1 MKVNDGSG
9 EAAGDAV
16 ATGAGSIAVGP
27 ATSAGNY
34 ATAIGQKTTAVDWS
48 TAVGYQASASGKQS
62 TAVGFGAHTN
72 GNAEAVAVGSGAFG
86 DGTGAVAVGRQTRA
100 AQDGIATGN
109 KAISNATDSIAVGR
123 NATAGTKSAD
133 GTTVGTGAIA
143 IGADSNAT
151 YLGNVAIGRGAAA
164 TQTSAVALG
173 MDSVADRA
181 NTLSVGRSEV
191 KDANGKVTR
200 SAINRQVVN
209 VAAGTHATDAT
220 NVGQLSAT
228 LNALG
233 GGAGVN
239 ADGTIK
245 APSYDLANGGKQT
258 TVGGALSALDTATS
272 KNATDIANV
281 KGDVTNI
288 SNSVTNATRFVNAK
302 GTSTDKTPVATGTW
316 DVAIG
321 ANAVADSRHAPGTNP
336 RNYSMAIGNG
346 AAANGGG
353 AVALGGGAVVGS
365 DATTSKAINGTAIG
379 AGSSVTQAN
388 AVALGNGAVADRA
401 NTVSVGTS
409 GTQRQIVNVKAGTAG
424 KDATNVDQL
433 TAAVNALGGDAKL
446 DATTG
451 ALSALDTATSKNT
464 TDIAN
469 VKGDVT
475 NVTNNIANGTV
486 GLVQQDL
493 TSKSITV
500 AKDKDGASVSI
511 AGAAGN
517 RTLTGVNAG
526 TLSAMSK
533 DAVNGAQLFA
543 TNQNVAKNT
552 SDIGGLTTQVTN
564 ISNSVTNA
572 TRFVN
577 AKGTSTDKTPVA
589 TGTWDVAIGANAV
602 ADSRHAPGTN
612 PRNYSMAIGNGAA
625 ANGGGAVAVGGGAV
639 VGSDATANKQINGT
653 AVGAGSSVT
662 QANAVA
668 LGNGAV
674 ADRANTVSV
683 GTSSAQ
689 RQIVN
694 VKAGT
699 AGKDATNVDQLT
711 AAVNALGG
719 DAKLDAT
726 TGAVTGPTYDLANG
740 GKQATVGGALS
751 ALDTA
756 TSKNTTDIANVKGDV
771 TNVTNNIANGTVG
784 LVQQDPTSKNIT
796 VAKDKDGTSVSIAG
810 AAGDRTLTGVK
821 AGTANTDAVN
831 VAQLNDAVKAAS
843 GAGSRYVKVNDWTG
857 GIAGDTVA
865 NGTGSIAI
873 GPATSTSGR
882 IATAIGQNAGAGEG
896 SAAIGY
902 QASASGARSV
912 AMGFGAHTNSNDN
925 AVAVGSNASGE
936 GTGAV
941 AVGRFAKAA
950 QDGIAAG
957 NTAVAVAN
965 DSIAVGRNARAGSGT
980 VGGGSIAIGADS
992 STWYQ
997 GNVAIGR
1004 GAAVR
1009 QTSAVALG
1017 MDSVADRAKTVS
1029 VGRAEV
1035 KNDKGEVTTSA
1046 INRQVV
1052 NVAAGTQATDATNVE
1067 QLTAAVNA
1075 LGGDAKLDAATGAV
1089 TGPTYDLANGGKQTT
1104 VGGALNALDTATSKN
1119 ATDIENVKGDVTNV
1133 TNNIT
1138 NGTLGL
1144 VQQDPKSKNIT
1155 VAKDKDGTNV
1165 SLTGTAGDRTLTGLG
1180 AGLTDNSAVNLAQ
1193 LKSAGFDFD
1202 AKGNVTNAAV
1212 TYTPGTIASGSPQ
1225 IVLNPGEGDSKYYVD
1240 GDRSKGK
1247 LPKGTI
1253 ISNVADGKQ
1262 NTDAAN
1268 VGQVF
1273 DIVNSAVAGGA
1284 NGAPAIDLRSMPRP
1298 ASMALG
1304 APAPTGS
1311 GVDTTGLVNAYKTAG
1326 YYSQATG
1333 LGNSVGSTPPSDM
1346 AHAVGQGSIAY
1357 GSNANAAADKSSAL
1371 GVQAYTS
1378 AADSVALGAGSVA
1391 NQANTVSV
1399 GSDGTGS
1406 YTAID
1411 ANGKPYTIQNAA
1423 NTRRVVNMA
1432 AGQSDTDAVNVSQLK
1447 GVTDALGGGAGVNPD
1462 GTVKAPSYDLANGGK
1477 QTTVGGALS
1486 ALDTATTKNTTDI
1499 AGVKGDVTNITN
1511 NIANGTVGLVQQDP
1525 TSKQITV
1532 AKDKDGTSV
1541 SIAGT
1546 AGNRTLTGINAGA
1559 LSATSTD
1566 AVNGAQLFAT
1576 NQNVAKNTSDIG
1588 GLTTQVTNIGNS
1600 VTNATRFVNAK
1611 GSSTDKAAVAT
1622 GTRDIAIGAGAVADS
1637 TNASG
1642 HSPQN
1647 YSVAI
1652 GNGATANGGGA
1663 VAFGG
1668 GAVVGSGA
1676 TVGDQ
1681 INGTAVGAGTS
1692 VTQANA
1698 VALGYGS
1705 VADRA
1710 NTVSVGASGAERQ
1723 IANVK
1728 AGTAD
1733 TDATTVSQLKGVAS
1747 AIGGGAGVNA
1757 DGTIK
1762 APSFDLANGGK
1773 QTTVGGALSA
1783 LDTATSKNTADIAK
1797 NAGDIGTL
1805 TNTVNNINANIGD
1818 IGNMVSY
1825 DDAAHDKL
1833 TLGGLKDDGKGGKV
1847 PATTAVTVSNVA
1859 AGKAGND
1866 ATNVDQLSA
1875 AVNALGGGAKLDATT
1890 GAVTGPTYDLANG
1903 GKQTTVGGALSALD
1917 TATTKNT
1924 TDIAGVKGDVTNITN
1939 NIANGTVG
1947 LVQQD
1952 PTSKQ
1957 ITVAKD
1963 KDGTSVSIAG
1973 TAGNRTLTG
1982 INAGALSAASTD
1994 AVNGAQLF
2002 ATNQNVA
2009 KNTSDIGGLTTQV
2022 TNISNSVTNATRF
2035 VNAKGSSTDK
2045 AAVAT
2050 GTRDVA
2056 IGAGA
2061 VADSMHASG
2070 YSPQNYSVAIGNGAT
2085 ANGGGALAFG
2095 GGAVVGSGATVGAQI
2110 NGTAV
2115 GAGTSVTQAN
2125 AVALGYGSVA
2135 DRANTVSVGASG
2147 AERQIANVK
2156 AGSADTDA
2164 TTVSQLK
2171 GVASAIGG
2179 GAGVNADGTIKAPS
2193 FDLANGGK
2201 QTTVGGALNALDTA
2215 TSKNATDLAN
2225 MKGDVTNVTNNI
2237 TNGTIGL
2244 VQQDPTSKDITV
2256 AKDKDGTNVS
2266 LTGTTGDRTLTGLGA
2281 GLVDNSAVN
2290 LAQLKS
2296 AGFDFD
2302 AKGNVTNSAV
2312 TYRAGTIASGS
2323 PHIVLSA
2330 GQGDSPYFVD
2340 GDRAKGKLP
2349 KGTII
2354 SNVAN
2359 GKQDTDAAN
2368 VGQVYDIMNQVDQSS
2383 DLANAIQTRA
2393 MPGPVSVSKPSWWPA
2408 NGSTGQTINLRAGTD
2423 SSGVDV
2429 TGLTNSYKTAGYYSQ
2444 ATGLG
2449 NSVGSTPPSDMARAA
2464 GQGSV
2469 AYGSNAY
2476 ASADK
2481 SAAVGVQAYTSAADS
2496 VALGAGSVA
2505 NQANTVSVGSDG
2517 TGAYTAVD
2525 GNGQTY
2531 TIHNGANTRRV
2542 VNMAAGI
2549 DDTDA
2554 VNVSQLKGVTSAL
2567 GGGAAVNADGTIKA
2581 PTFSVQGGTQ
2591 TTVADALGSL
2601 DTATTKNANDI
2612 AKATGDIANVTNTIN
2627 NITNGAAGLVQ
2638 QDPSSKEITVAKD
2651 KDGKSVSIA
2660 GTAGERTLTGLS
2672 DGVLSATSTDA
2683 VTGSQLYATN
2693 EAVQKNT
2700 GDIGSLSQKVNNI
2713 NANIGNVGNMVAY
2726 DNDQHDSLT
2735 LGGLKSDG
2743 NGGLVP
2749 ATKPVKVSNVAAG
2762 TSASDAATV
2771 GQLSPLVDALGGG
2784 AKLDS
2789 ATGVVTGPTYTVQG
2803 TTQTTVGG
2811 AVTALDSAT
2820 TKNASDIVNV
2830 KNDVTTIA
2838 NNITNGKTGLV
2849 QQDDATK
2856 SITVAKA
2863 LGGDKVDFTGTDG
2876 TRELTGVSAGKVD
2889 SSAATVG
2896 QLRPV
2901 VDALGGGAAI
2911 NPDGSIVAPT
2921 YSIQGK
2927 TEHTVGDAFKS
2938 VDDNL
2943 ASLKTQIGN
2952 GGIGIVTQD
2961 ATTGIINIGG
2971 SLGGDRVNIAG
2982 TGGDRVL
2989 AGVAPGAV
2997 SATSNEAVNGSQAY
3011 NNASSVASALG
3022 GGSTVNPDGT
3032 ITAPSFNV
3040 GGTTV
3045 HSVGDAVNNLDGRV
3059 TQNTNAISGMQSKID
3074 NVTGQVANAVQYDS
3088 AAHDKVTLGDATKGD
3103 GVKVSNVANGELS
3116 ATSRDAVN
3124 GSQLFA
3130 TNSRLDSLNNAM
3142 KAAATSG
3149 SSGVSVNTDSDAAKA
3164 TGTSSVAIG
3173 GGSQATGSNTTAIGE
3188 GASATGNG
3196 AVALG
3201 QGSVADEANTVSVGS
3216 QGNERRITNVAA
3228 GQGPT
3233 DAVNMAQFRQG
3244 LGDVARSAYSGIA
3257 AATALTMIPDV
3268 DPGKT
3273 IAVGIGTANFKGYQA
3288 GAIGASAR
3296 ITENLKVKVGAG
3308 LSAAGT
3314 TVGGGMSYQW

>member
-1 MKVNDGSG
+1 MNKCYRTVWNASTGTWTAVEETARGRSKGSSSGHGKALVLLGLGAVLIGSAHAAPVDDTATTRLNDAVKAATGAGSSYVKVNDGSG
-9 EAAGDAV
+9 EVSGDAV
-16 ATGAGSIAVGP
+16 ANGGGSIAIGP

-34 ATAIGQKTTAVDWS
+34 ATAIGQKTSAVDWS
-48 TAVGYQASASGKQS
+48 TAVGYQASASGERS
-62 TAVGFGAHTN
+62 TAIGFGAHTN
-72 GNAEAVAVGSGAFG
+72 GYANAVAVGSGAFSNG
-86 DGTGAVAVGRQTRA
+86 NGAVAVGLNA
-100 AQDGIATGN
+100 LGN
-109 KAISNATDSIAVGR
+109 GSDS
-123 NATAGTKSAD
+123 
-133 GTTVGTGAIA
+133 IA
-143 IGADSNAT
+143 IGADSRAT
-151 YLGNVAIGRGAAA
+151 PGNVAIGSGATA

-209 VAAGTHATDAT
+209 VAAGTQATDAT

-365 DATTSKAINGTAIG
+365 DATTSKAINGTALG

-388 AVALGNGAVADRA
+388 AVALGNGSIADRA

-409 GTQRQIVNVKAGTAG
+409 STQRQIVNVKAGTAG

-433 TAAVNALGGDAKL
+433 TAAVNALGG
-446 DATTG
+446 G
-451 ALSALDTATSKNT
+451 
-464 TDIAN
+464 
-469 VKGDVT
+469 
-475 NVTNNIANGTV
+475 
-486 GLVQQDL
+486 
-493 TSKSITV
+493 
-500 AKDKDGASVSI
+500 
-511 AGAAGN
+511 
-517 RTLTGVNAG
+517 
-526 TLSAMSK
+526 
-533 DAVNGAQLFA
+533 
-543 TNQNVAKNT
+543 
-552 SDIGGLTTQVTN
+552 
-564 ISNSVTNA
+564 
-572 TRFVN
+572 
-577 AKGTSTDKTPVA
+577 
-589 TGTWDVAIGANAV
+589 
-602 ADSRHAPGTN
+602 
-612 PRNYSMAIGNGAA
+612 
-625 ANGGGAVAVGGGAV
+625 
-639 VGSDATANKQINGT
+639 
-653 AVGAGSSVT
+653 
-662 QANAVA
+662 
-668 LGNGAV
+668 
-674 ADRANTVSV
+674 
-683 GTSSAQ
+683 
-689 RQIVN
+689 
-694 VKAGT
+694 
-699 AGKDATNVDQLT
+699 
-711 AAVNALGG
+711 
-719 DAKLDAT
+719 AKLDAT
-726 TGAVTGPTYDLANG
+726 TGAVTGP
-740 GKQATVGGALS
+740 
-751 ALDTA
+751 
-756 TSKNTTDIANVKGDV
+756 
-771 TNVTNNIANGTVG
+771 
-784 LVQQDPTSKNIT
+784 
-796 VAKDKDGTSVSIAG
+796 
-810 AAGDRTLTGVK
+810 
-821 AGTANTDAVN
+821 
-831 VAQLNDAVKAAS
+831 
-843 GAGSRYVKVNDWTG
+843 
-857 GIAGDTVA
+857 
-865 NGTGSIAI
+865 
-873 GPATSTSGR
+873 
-882 IATAIGQNAGAGEG
+882 
-896 SAAIGY
+896 
-902 QASASGARSV
+902 
-912 AMGFGAHTNSNDN
+912 
-925 AVAVGSNASGE
+925 
-936 GTGAV
+936 
-941 AVGRFAKAA
+941 
-950 QDGIAAG
+950 
-957 NTAVAVAN
+957 
-965 DSIAVGRNARAGSGT
+965 
-980 VGGGSIAIGADS
+980 
-992 STWYQ
+992 
-997 GNVAIGR
+997 
-1004 GAAVR
+1004 
-1009 QTSAVALG
+1009 
-1017 MDSVADRAKTVS
+1017 
-1029 VGRAEV
+1029 
-1035 KNDKGEVTTSA
+1035 
-1046 INRQVV
+1046 
-1052 NVAAGTQATDATNVE
+1052 
-1067 QLTAAVNA
+1067 
-1075 LGGDAKLDAATGAV
+1075 
-1089 TGPTYDLANGGKQTT
+1089 
-1104 VGGALNALDTATSKN
+1104 
-1119 ATDIENVKGDVTNV
+1119 
-1133 TNNIT
+1133 
-1138 NGTLGL
+1138 
-1144 VQQDPKSKNIT
+1144 
-1155 VAKDKDGTNV
+1155 
-1165 SLTGTAGDRTLTGLG
+1165 
-1180 AGLTDNSAVNLAQ
+1180 
-1193 LKSAGFDFD
+1193 
-1202 AKGNVTNAAV
+1202 
-1212 TYTPGTIASGSPQ
+1212 
-1225 IVLNPGEGDSKYYVD
+1225 
-1240 GDRSKGK
+1240 
-1247 LPKGTI
+1247 
-1253 ISNVADGKQ
+1253 
-1262 NTDAAN
+1262 
-1268 VGQVF
+1268 
-1273 DIVNSAVAGGA
+1273 
-1284 NGAPAIDLRSMPRP
+1284 
-1298 ASMALG
+1298 
-1304 APAPTGS
+1304 
-1311 GVDTTGLVNAYKTAG
+1311 AY
-1326 YYSQATG
+1326 
-1333 LGNSVGSTPPSDM
+1333 N
-1346 AHAVGQGSIAY
+1346 
-1357 GSNANAAADKSSAL
+1357 
-1371 GVQAYTS
+1371 
-1378 AADSVALGAGSVA
+1378 
-1391 NQANTVSV
+1391 
-1399 GSDGTGS
+1399 
-1406 YTAID
+1406 
-1411 ANGKPYTIQNAA
+1411 
-1423 NTRRVVNMA
+1423 
-1432 AGQSDTDAVNVSQLK
+1432 
-1447 GVTDALGGGAGVNPD
+1447 
-1462 GTVKAPSYDLANGGK
+1462 LANGGK

-1499 AGVKGDVTNITN
+1499 AGVKGDVTNVTN

-1532 AKDKDGTSV
+1532 AKDKDGASV
-1541 SIAGT
+1541 SIAGA
-1546 AGNRTLTGINAGA
+1546 AGNRTLTGVNAGT
-1559 LSATSTD
+1559 LSATSKD

-1576 NQNVAKNTSDIG
+1576 NQNVAKNTGDIG
-1588 GLTTQVTNIGNS
+1588 SLTTQVTNISNS

-1611 GSSTDKAAVAT
+1611 GASTDKAAVAT

-1728 AGTAD
+1728 AGSAD
-1733 TDATTVSQLKGVAS
+1733 TDATTVSQLKGIAS

-1982 INAGALSAASTD
+1982 INAGALSATSTD

-2085 ANGGGALAFG
+2085 ANGGGAVAFG

-2266 LTGTTGDRTLTGLGA
+2266 LTGTAGDRTLTGLGA

-2312 TYRAGTIASGS
+2312 TYTAGTIASGS

-2591 TTVADALGSL
+2591 TTVAGALGSL
-2601 DTATTKNANDI
+2601 DTATTKNADDI
-2612 AKATGDIANVTNTIN
+2612 AKATGDISNVTNTIN

-2638 QDPSSKEITVAKD
+2638 QDPTSKEITVAKD
-2651 KDGKSVSIA
+2651 KDGTSVSFA

-2693 EAVQKNT
+2693 EAVKKNT
-2700 GDIGSLSQKVNNI
+2700 GDIGSLSQKVDNI
-2713 NANIGNVGNMVAY
+2713 NTNIGNVGNMVAY

-2749 ATKPVKVSNVAAG
+2749 ATNPVKVSNVAAG

-2789 ATGVVTGPTYTVQG
+2789 ATGAVTGPTYTVQG

-3149 SSGVSVNTDSDAAKA
+3149 SSGVSVNTDGDAAKA

>member
-1 MKVNDGSG
+1 M
-9 EAAGDAV
+9 
-16 ATGAGSIAVGP
+16 
-27 ATSAGNY
+27 
-34 ATAIGQKTTAVDWS
+34 
-48 TAVGYQASASGKQS
+48 
-62 TAVGFGAHTN
+62 
-72 GNAEAVAVGSGAFG
+72 
-86 DGTGAVAVGRQTRA
+86 
-100 AQDGIATGN
+100 
-109 KAISNATDSIAVGR
+109 
-123 NATAGTKSAD
+123 
-133 GTTVGTGAIA
+133 
-143 IGADSNAT
+143 
-151 YLGNVAIGRGAAA
+151 
-164 TQTSAVALG
+164 
-173 MDSVADRA
+173 
-181 NTLSVGRSEV
+181 
-191 KDANGKVTR
+191 
-200 SAINRQVVN
+200 
-209 VAAGTHATDAT
+209 
-220 NVGQLSAT
+220 
-228 LNALG
+228 
-233 GGAGVN
+233 
-239 ADGTIK
+239 
-245 APSYDLANGGKQT
+245 
-258 TVGGALSALDTATS
+258 GGALSALDTATS

-365 DATTSKAINGTAIG
+365 DATASKAINGTAIG

-388 AVALGNGAVADRA
+388 AVALGNGSVADRA

-409 GTQRQIVNVKAGTAG
+409 STQRQIVNVKAGTAG

-433 TAAVNALGGDAKL
+433 TAAVNALGGGAKL
-446 DATTG
+446 DATTGAVTGPTYNLANGGKQTTVGG

-486 GLVQQDL
+486 GLVQQDP
-493 TSKSITV
+493 TSKQITV
-500 AKDKDGASVSI
+500 AKDKDGTSVSI
-511 AGAAGN
+511 AGTAGN
-517 RTLTGVNAG
+517 RTLTGINAG
-526 TLSAMSK
+526 ALSATSK

-577 AKGTSTDKTPVA
+577 AKGASTDKAAVA
-589 TGTWDVAIGANAV
+589 TGTRDIAIGANAV
-602 ADSRHAPGTN
+602 ADSTHASGHSPQ
-612 PRNYSMAIGNGAA
+612 NYSVAIGNGAA
-625 ANGGGAVAVGGGAV
+625 ANGGGAVAFGGGAV
-639 VGSDATANKQINGT
+639 VGSDATVGDQINGT

-668 LGNGAV
+668 LGNGSV

-719 DAKLDAT
+719 GAKLDAT
-726 TGAVTGPTYDLANG
+726 TGAVTGPAYDLANG

-796 VAKDKDGTSVSIAG
+796 VAKDKNGTSVSIAG

-857 GIAGDTVA
+857 GVAGDAVA
-865 NGTGSIAI
+865 TGTGSIAI

-882 IATAIGQNAGAGEG
+882 IATAIGQKAGAGEG

-925 AVAVGSNASGE
+925 AVAVGSQASGE
-936 GTGAV
+936 GAGAV
-941 AVGRFAKAA
+941 AVGLSARAV
-950 QDGIAAG
+950 QGGIAAG
-957 NTAVAVAN
+957 NTAAATAT
-965 DSIAVGRNARAGSGT
+965 DSIAVGNNAQAGVGT

-1004 GAAVR
+1004 GAAAR
-1009 QTSAVALG
+1009 QTSSVALG
-1017 MDSVADRAKTVS
+1017 MDSVADRANTVS
-1029 VGRAEV
+1029 VGRAEAR
-1035 KNDKGEVTTSA
+1035 KGNGEITASA

-1052 NVAAGTQATDATNVE
+1052 NVAAGTQDTDATNVE

-1075 LGGDAKLDAATGAV
+1075 LGGDAQLDAATGTV

-1119 ATDIENVKGDVTNV
+1119 TTDIANVKGDVTNV

-1144 VQQDPKSKNIT
+1144 VQQDPTSKQIT

-1180 AGLTDNSAVNLAQ
+1180 AGLADNSAVNLAQ
-1193 LKSAGFDFD
+1193 LKSAGFAFD

-1477 QTTVGGALS
+1477 QTTVGGALT

-1541 SIAGT
+1541 SIAGM
-1546 AGNRTLTGINAGA
+1546 AGNRTLTGVNAGA

-1588 GLTTQVTNIGNS
+1588 GLTTQVTNISNS

-1642 HSPQN
+1642 HNPQN

-1728 AGTAD
+1728 AG
-1733 TDATTVSQLKGVAS
+1733 
-1747 AIGGGAGVNA
+1747 
-1757 DGTIK
+1757 
-1762 APSFDLANGGK
+1762 
-1773 QTTVGGALSA
+1773 
-1783 LDTATSKNTADIAK
+1783 
-1797 NAGDIGTL
+1797 
-1805 TNTVNNINANIGD
+1805 
-1818 IGNMVSY
+1818 
-1825 DDAAHDKL
+1825 
-1833 TLGGLKDDGKGGKV
+1833 
-1847 PATTAVTVSNVA
+1847 
-1859 AGKAGND
+1859 
-1866 ATNVDQLSA
+1866 
-1875 AVNALGGGAKLDATT
+1875 
-1890 GAVTGPTYDLANG
+1890 
-1903 GKQTTVGGALSALD
+1903 
-1917 TATTKNT
+1917 
-1924 TDIAGVKGDVTNITN
+1924 
-1939 NIANGTVG
+1939 
-1947 LVQQD
+1947 
-1952 PTSKQ
+1952 
-1957 ITVAKD
+1957 
-1963 KDGTSVSIAG
+1963 
-1973 TAGNRTLTG
+1973 
-1982 INAGALSAASTD
+1982 
-1994 AVNGAQLF
+1994 
-2002 ATNQNVA
+2002 
-2009 KNTSDIGGLTTQV
+2009 
-2022 TNISNSVTNATRF
+2022 
-2035 VNAKGSSTDK
+2035 
-2045 AAVAT
+2045 
-2050 GTRDVA
+2050 
-2056 IGAGA
+2056 
-2061 VADSMHASG
+2061 
-2070 YSPQNYSVAIGNGAT
+2070 
-2085 ANGGGALAFG
+2085 
-2095 GGAVVGSGATVGAQI
+2095 
-2110 NGTAV
+2110 
-2115 GAGTSVTQAN
+2115 
-2125 AVALGYGSVA
+2125 
-2135 DRANTVSVGASG
+2135 
-2147 AERQIANVK
+2147 
-2156 AGSADTDA
+2156 SADTDA

-2171 GVASAIGG
+2171 GVASTIGG
-2179 GAGVNADGTIKAPS
+2179 GAGVNADGTI
-2193 FDLANGGK
+2193 N
-2201 QTTVGGALNALDTA
+2201 
-2215 TSKNATDLAN
+2215 
-2225 MKGDVTNVTNNI
+2225 
-2237 TNGTIGL
+2237 
-2244 VQQDPTSKDITV
+2244 
-2256 AKDKDGTNVS
+2256 
-2266 LTGTTGDRTLTGLGA
+2266 
-2281 GLVDNSAVN
+2281 
-2290 LAQLKS
+2290 
-2296 AGFDFD
+2296 
-2302 AKGNVTNSAV
+2302 
-2312 TYRAGTIASGS
+2312 
-2323 PHIVLSA
+2323 
-2330 GQGDSPYFVD
+2330 
-2340 GDRAKGKLP
+2340 
-2349 KGTII
+2349 
-2354 SNVAN
+2354 
-2359 GKQDTDAAN
+2359 
-2368 VGQVYDIMNQVDQSS
+2368 
-2383 DLANAIQTRA
+2383 
-2393 MPGPVSVSKPSWWPA
+2393 
-2408 NGSTGQTINLRAGTD
+2408 
-2423 SSGVDV
+2423 
-2429 TGLTNSYKTAGYYSQ
+2429 
-2444 ATGLG
+2444 
-2449 NSVGSTPPSDMARAA
+2449 
-2464 GQGSV
+2464 
-2469 AYGSNAY
+2469 
-2476 ASADK
+2476 
-2481 SAAVGVQAYTSAADS
+2481 
-2496 VALGAGSVA
+2496 
-2505 NQANTVSVGSDG
+2505 
-2517 TGAYTAVD
+2517 
-2525 GNGQTY
+2525 
-2531 TIHNGANTRRV
+2531 
-2542 VNMAAGI
+2542 
-2549 DDTDA
+2549 
-2554 VNVSQLKGVTSAL
+2554 
-2567 GGGAAVNADGTIKA
+2567 
-2581 PTFSVQGGTQ
+2581 
-2591 TTVADALGSL
+2591 
-2601 DTATTKNANDI
+2601 
-2612 AKATGDIANVTNTIN
+2612 
-2627 NITNGAAGLVQ
+2627 
-2638 QDPSSKEITVAKD
+2638 
-2651 KDGKSVSIA
+2651 
-2660 GTAGERTLTGLS
+2660 
-2672 DGVLSATSTDA
+2672 
-2683 VTGSQLYATN
+2683 
-2693 EAVQKNT
+2693 
-2700 GDIGSLSQKVNNI
+2700 
-2713 NANIGNVGNMVAY
+2713 
-2726 DNDQHDSLT
+2726 
-2735 LGGLKSDG
+2735 
-2743 NGGLVP
+2743 
-2749 ATKPVKVSNVAAG
+2749 
-2762 TSASDAATV
+2762 
-2771 GQLSPLVDALGGG
+2771 
-2784 AKLDS
+2784 
-2789 ATGVVTGPTYTVQG
+2789 
-2803 TTQTTVGG
+2803 
-2811 AVTALDSAT
+2811 
-2820 TKNASDIVNV
+2820 
-2830 KNDVTTIA
+2830 
-2838 NNITNGKTGLV
+2838 
-2849 QQDDATK
+2849 
-2856 SITVAKA
+2856 
-2863 LGGDKVDFTGTDG
+2863 
-2876 TRELTGVSAGKVD
+2876 ELTPRSW
-2889 SSAATVG
+2889 TV
-2896 QLRPV
+2896 
-2901 VDALGGGAAI
+2901 
-2911 NPDGSIVAPT
+2911 
-2921 YSIQGK
+2921 
-2927 TEHTVGDAFKS
+2927 
-2938 VDDNL
+2938 
-2943 ASLKTQIGN
+2943 
-2952 GGIGIVTQD
+2952 
-2961 ATTGIINIGG
+2961 
-2971 SLGGDRVNIAG
+2971 
-2982 TGGDRVL
+2982 
-2989 AGVAPGAV
+2989 
-2997 SATSNEAVNGSQAY
+2997 
-3011 NNASSVASALG
+3011 
-3022 GGSTVNPDGT
+3022 
-3032 ITAPSFNV
+3032 
-3040 GGTTV
+3040 
-3045 HSVGDAVNNLDGRV
+3045 
-3059 TQNTNAISGMQSKID
+3059 KI
-3074 NVTGQVANAVQYDS
+3074 
-3088 AAHDKVTLGDATKGD
+3088 
-3103 GVKVSNVANGELS
+3103 
-3116 ATSRDAVN
+3116 
-3124 GSQLFA
+3124 
-3130 TNSRLDSLNNAM
+3130 
-3142 KAAATSG
+3142 
-3149 SSGVSVNTDSDAAKA
+3149 
-3164 TGTSSVAIG
+3164 
-3173 GGSQATGSNTTAIGE
+3173 
-3188 GASATGNG
+3188 
-3196 AVALG
+3196 
-3201 QGSVADEANTVSVGS
+3201 
-3216 QGNERRITNVAA
+3216 
-3228 GQGPT
+3228 
-3233 DAVNMAQFRQG
+3233 
-3244 LGDVARSAYSGIA
+3244 
-3257 AATALTMIPDV
+3257 
-3268 DPGKT
+3268 
-3273 IAVGIGTANFKGYQA
+3273 
-3288 GAIGASAR
+3288 
-3296 ITENLKVKVGAG
+3296 
-3308 LSAAGT
+3308 
-3314 TVGGGMSYQW
+3314 